1 MVTTNSKTI
10 QEDFLKTGL
19 FLTGKKFYNM
29 EYIIRFADAYIT
41 RFVYNIIRN
50 KL

>member
-1 MVTTNSKTI
+1 MIIHTAS
-10 QEDFLKTGL
+10 QEDFLKTCL
-19 FLTGKKFYNM
+19 FLTNKKFYNII

-41 RFVYNIIRN
+41 RVVYNIIRI